1 MKFPN
6 LPFRTVHRLPD
17 AELAGQPHVVII
29 GGGFGGIYAA
39 RALKDAP
46 VRVTLI
52 DRQNYHLFQ
61 PLLYQVATAAL
72 SPADIASP
80 IRAILRKQRNATT
93 LLAEAVDFDLDRR
106 EVILTDGR
114 VSYDYLVV
122 ATGAR
127 DNYFGHDEWREL
139 APGLKD
145 LDDAVAI
152 RQRIF
157 TAFERAERET
167 DPERRAALLTFVVVG
182 GGPTGV
188 EMAGALG
195 EIARQTL
202 AQDFRHIDPTQ
213 ARILL
218 VDGGDRLL
226 RTYTPG
232 LSASAQR
239 QLARLG
245 VETLTGRIVADVT
258 PEGVTLQGGEQ
269 IRAATVLWSAGVLAS
284 PLGETLGVEL
294 DRAGRVSVNPDLSVP
309 GHPEL
314 FVIGDL
320 AAING
325 KQGQPLAGVAQ
336 VAIQSGRWA
345 GENIARSV
353 AGEPRTPFD
362 YKNLGSMATIGRNA
376 AVAEIGPF
384 KLSGFPAWITWV
396 FIHIAWLI
404 GFRNRLLV
412 LTQWAWAY
420 LTRGRGARLI
430 TMRSEPSAG
439 ASAHESGRSIRRAA

>member
-1 MKFPN
+1 MK
-6 LPFRTVHRLPD
+6 LPSFRSPSLHSD
-17 AELAGQPHVVII
+17 ATDRAQPHVVII

-46 VRVTLI
+46 VRITLI

-61 PLLYQVATAAL
+61 PLLYQVATATL

-93 LLAEAVDFDLDRR
+93 LLAEASGFDLDRQ

-114 VSYDYLVV
+114 IAYDYLIV

-127 DNYFGHDEWREL
+127 DNYFGHDDWREL

-152 RQRIF
+152 RHRIF
-157 TAFERAERET
+157 SAFEQAERES
-167 DPERRAALLTFVVVG
+167 DPERRKALLTFVVVG

-188 EMAGALG
+188 ELAGALG

-202 AQDFRHIDPTQ
+202 TEDFRRIDPTQ
-213 ARILL
+213 ARIVL

-226 RTYTPG
+226 RTYPTG
-232 LSASAQR
+232 LSASAER

-245 VETLTGRIVADVT
+245 VETVTGQVVADVT
-258 PEGVTLQGGEQ
+258 PEGVTLGSGEQ
-269 IRAATVLWSAGVLAS
+269 IRADTVLWSAGVIAS
-284 PLGETLGVEL
+284 PLGEQLGVDR
-294 DRAGRVSVNPDLSVP
+294 DRAGRVIVNADLSVP
-309 GHPEL
+309 GRPNV
-314 FVIGDL
+314 FVVGDL
-320 AAING
+320 AAIDGDGG
-325 KQGQPLAGVAQ
+325 KPLAGVAQ

-353 AGEPRTPFD
+353 SGTPRTPFV
-362 YKNLGSMATIGRNA
+362 YKDLGSMATIGRNA

-384 KLSGFPAWITWV
+384 KLSGFPAWLTWV

-420 LTRGRGARLI
+420 ATHGRGARLI
-430 TMRSEPSAG
+430 TMQKANSAPRVV
-439 ASAHESGRSIRRAA
+439 EMSGSKRRAA

>member
-1 MKFPN
+1 MKLSKLLHFSRSSASPEATDQ
-6 LPFRTVHRLPD
+6 RR
-17 AELAGQPHVVII
+17 PHVVII

-46 VRVTLI
+46 VRITLI

-93 LLAEAVDFDLDRR
+93 LLAEATGFDLDRQ
-106 EVILTDGR
+106 EVILSDGQIA
-114 VSYDYLVV
+114 YDYLIV

-152 RQRIF
+152 RHRIF
-157 TAFERAERET
+157 SAFERAERET
-167 DPERRAALLTFVVVG
+167 DPQRRRALLTFVVVG

-188 EMAGALG
+188 ELAGALG

-202 AQDFRHIDPTQ
+202 TEDFRHIDPTQ
-213 ARILL
+213 ARIVL

-232 LSASAQR
+232 LSVKAQR

-245 VETLTGRIVADVT
+245 VETITGQVVADVT
-258 PEGVTLQGGEQ
+258 TAGVTLGSGEQ
-269 IRAATVLWSAGVLAS
+269 IRAETVLWSAGVIAS
-284 PLGETLGVEL
+284 TLGEQLGAER
-294 DRAGRVSVNPDLSVP
+294 DRAGRVIVEPDLAVP
-309 GHPEL
+309 GRPNV

-320 AAING
+320 AAIDG
-325 KQGQPLAGVAQ
+325 KDGRPLAGVAQ

-353 AGEPRTPFD
+353 AGTPRTPFV
-362 YKNLGSMATIGRNA
+362 YKDLGSMATIGRNA

-384 KLSGFPAWITWV
+384 KLSGFPAWLTWV

-420 LTRGRGARLI
+420 VTRGRGARLI
-430 TMRSEPSAG
+430 TMQKANSKPRVVEM
-439 ASAHESGRSIRRAA
+439 SGKRRVA

>member
-1 MKFPN
+1 MK
-6 LPFRTVHRLPD
+6 LPSFRSPSPHSD
-17 AELAGQPHVVII
+17 ATDRAQPHVVII

-46 VRVTLI
+46 VRITLI

-61 PLLYQVATAAL
+61 PLLYQVATATL

-93 LLAEAVDFDLDRR
+93 LLAEATGFDLDRQ

-114 VSYDYLVV
+114 IAYDYLIV

-127 DNYFGHDEWREL
+127 DNYFGHDDWREL

-152 RQRIF
+152 RHRIF
-157 TAFERAERET
+157 SAFEQAERES
-167 DPERRAALLTFVVVG
+167 DPERRKALLTFVVVG

-188 EMAGALG
+188 ELAGALG

-202 AQDFRHIDPTQ
+202 TEDFRRIDPTQ
-213 ARILL
+213 ARIVL

-226 RTYTPG
+226 RTYPTG
-232 LSASAQR
+232 LSASAER

-245 VETLTGRIVADVT
+245 VETVTGQVVADVT
-258 PEGVTLQGGEQ
+258 PEGVTLGSGEQ
-269 IRAATVLWSAGVLAS
+269 IRADTVLWSAGVIAS
-284 PLGETLGVEL
+284 PLGEQLGVER
-294 DRAGRVSVNPDLSVP
+294 DRAGRVIVNADLSVP
-309 GHPEL
+309 GRPNV
-314 FVIGDL
+314 FVVGDL
-320 AAING
+320 AAIDGEGG
-325 KQGQPLAGVAQ
+325 KPLAGVAQ

-353 AGEPRTPFD
+353 AGTPRTPFV
-362 YKNLGSMATIGRNA
+362 YKDLGSMATIGRNA

-384 KLSGFPAWITWV
+384 KLSGFPAWLTWV

-420 LTRGRGARLI
+420 ATHGRGARLI
-430 TMRSEPSAG
+430 TMQKANSAPRVV
-439 ASAHESGRSIRRAA
+439 EMSGSKRRAA